1 MEPGLGWGVWFAN
14 SEDIMAKKPAPK
26 APAPKI
32 KAAARLQTQTDLSGN
47 AIPEIAEAL
56 NGLVADSY
64 ALYTKTKN
72 FHWHVSG
79 PHFRDYHLLFDE
91 QATEIFVTIDEL
103 AERVRKLGARTI
115 HSIGE
120 IARLQSIK
128 DNDRDFVSPG
138 DMLVELM
145 NDNKQVIKR
154 MRAAHEIA
162 DKHDDVATASILEN
176 FIDSAEK
183 RNWFLFEASRTGTG
197 SGH

>member
-1 MEPGLGWGVWFAN
+1 
-14 SEDIMAKKPAPK
+14 MAKKPAPAK
-26 APAPKI
+26 TASKI
-32 KAAARLQTQTDLSGN
+32 KAAPRLSTQTDLSNN

-91 QATEIFVTIDEL
+91 QATEIFATIDDL

-120 IARLQSIK
+120 IAKLQTIK
-128 DNDRDFVSPG
+128 DNDKDYVAPG

-145 NDNKQVIKR
+145 NDNKLVIKR

-162 DKHDDVATASILEN
+162 DRHEDVATASILEN
-176 FIDSAEK
+176 FIDAAEK
-183 RNWFLFEASRTGTG
+183 RNWFLFEASRRG
-197 SGH
+197 

>member
-1 MEPGLGWGVWFAN
+1 
-14 SEDIMAKKPAPK
+14 MAKKAAK
-26 APAPKI
+26 T
-32 KAAARLQTQTDLSGN
+32 KAAPRLSTQTDLSGN

-91 QATEIFVTIDEL
+91 QATEIFATVDEL
-103 AERVRKLGARTI
+103 AERVRKLGARTV

-120 IARLQSIK
+120 IARLQTIK
-128 DNDRDFVSPG
+128 DNDKDFVSPA
-138 DMLVELM
+138 DMLTELM
-145 NDNKQVIKR
+145 EDNKTVIKA
-154 MRAAHEIA
+154 MRAAHDIA
-162 DKHDDVATASILEN
+162 DKHEDVATASILEN
-176 FIDSAEK
+176 FIDQAEK
-183 RNWFLFEASRTGTG
+183 RNWFLFEASRSGDG

>member
-1 MEPGLGWGVWFAN
+1 
-14 SEDIMAKKPAPK
+14 MAKKPTKSK
-26 APAPKI
+26 ASP
-32 KAAARLQTQTDLSGN
+32 RLQTQTDLSGN
-47 AIPEIAEAL
+47 AIPEIADAL

-91 QATEIFVTIDEL
+91 QATEIFATVDDL

-120 IARLQSIK
+120 IAKLQTIK
-128 DNDRDFVSPG
+128 DNNKDFVAPA
-138 DMLVELM
+138 DMLTELM
-145 NDNKQVIKR
+145 DDNKHVIGR
-154 MRAAHEIA
+154 MREAHEIA

-176 FIDSAEK
+176 FIDQAEK
-183 RNWFLFEASRTGTG
+183 RNWFLFEASRTGDG

>member
-1 MEPGLGWGVWFAN
+1 
-14 SEDIMAKKPAPK
+14 MAKKAAPK
-26 APAPKI
+26 S
-32 KAAARLQTQTDLSGN
+32 KAAPRLQTQTDLSGN

-91 QATEIFVTIDEL
+91 QATEIFATIDDL
-103 AERVRKLGARTI
+103 AERVRKLGAKTV

-120 IARLQSIK
+120 IAKLQTIK
-128 DNDRDFVSPG
+128 DNDKDFVSPG
-138 DMLVELM
+138 DMMIELM
-145 NDNKQVIKR
+145 NDNKLVIRR

-162 DKHDDVATASILEN
+162 DKHEDVATASILEN
-176 FIDSAEK
+176 FIDAAEK
-183 RNWFLFEASRTGTG
+183 RNWFLFEASRTGG
-197 SGH
+197 PGGH